1 MHCLGSENTVE
12 NKIVTL
18 LPLSDLAIF
27 NVMIRRYKIL
37 WEHIGGE
44 INMVQLIKVIG
55 KIISGRSG
63 Y

>member
-44 INMVQLIKVIG
+44 INMVQLVKVIG

>member
-18 LPLSDLAIF
+18 LPLSDLTIF
-27 NVMIRRYKIL
+27 NIMIRRYKVL

-44 INMVQLIKVIG
+44 INMVQLVKVIG